1 MLKTCLW
8 ALTALILLFL
18 VLQIVVRLV
27 RKIYR
32 FPIPAAMIRL
42 LDNSLRRR
50 FFSAGKTLD
59 LVGIRPGLVRLGA
72 GPDLQ
77 VLELGPGSGF
87 FTLEAARRIGPA
99 GKLYSVDIEPQ
110 AIAILKRKVQNFTNV
125 EARVGDAYELDFPD
139 ESLDLAFLV
148 AVLGE
153 IPDPVRALREIHRV
167 LKADGVLSITEML
180 PDPDYPLRRTVVRWC
195 REAGFELAEKGGNF
209 FYYTLNFRKAK
220 GEG

>member
-1 MLKTCLW
+1 MSNTCLW
-8 ALTALILLFL
+8 TLAALIALFF
-18 VLQIVVRLV
+18 VLQIVLRLV
-27 RKIYR
+27 RKIYP

-42 LDNSLRRR
+42 IDHPLRRR

-59 LVGIRPGLVRLGA
+59 LVGIRPGMR
-72 GPDLQ
+72 

-87 FTLEAARRIGPA
+87 FTLEAARRVGPA

-110 AIAILKRKVQNFTNV
+110 VIAILQQKIQNLTNA

-139 ESLDLAFLV
+139 ESLDLAFLA

-180 PDPDYPLRRTVVRWC
+180 PDPDYPLRRTVARWC
-195 REAGFELAEKGGNF
+195 REAGFELAEKRGNF
-209 FYYTLNFRKAK
+209 FYYTLSFRKAK

>member
-1 MLKTCLW
+1 MVLKTCLW
-8 ALTALILLFL
+8 ALAALIVLFL

-27 RKIYR
+27 RKIYP

-42 LDNSLRRR
+42 IDNPLRRR
-50 FFSAGKTLD
+50 FFSAAKTLD
-59 LVGIRPGLVRLGA
+59 LVGIRPGM
-72 GPDLQ
+72 Q
-77 VLELGPGSGF
+77 VLELGAGFGF
-87 FTLEAARRIGPA
+87 FTLEAAPRVGPM

-110 AIAILKRKVQNFTNV
+110 AIAILKQKIQNLTNV
-125 EARVGDAYELDFPD
+125 EARVGDAYELEFPD

-209 FYYTLNFRKAK
+209 FYYTLNFRKAR
-220 GEG
+220 

>member
-1 MLKTCLW
+1 MVGTCLW
-8 ALTALILLFL
+8 ALVALMALFL

-27 RKIYR
+27 RKIYP

-42 LDNSLRRR
+42 IDNPLRRR

-59 LVGIRPGLVRLGA
+59 LVGIRPGME
-72 GPDLQ
+72 

-87 FTLEAARRIGPA
+87 FTLEAARRVGPR

-110 AIAILKRKVQNFTNV
+110 AIALLIQKTQNLPNV
-125 EARVGDAYELDFPD
+125 ETRVGEAYGLDFPA

-148 AVLGE
+148 AILGE

-167 LKADGVLSITEML
+167 LKADGTLSITEML

-195 REAGFELAEKGGNF
+195 REAGFELVEKGGNF
-209 FYYTLNFRKAK
+209 FCYTLNFRKAK
-220 GEG
+220 GVG

>member
-1 MLKTCLW
+1 MVGTCLW
-8 ALTALILLFL
+8 ALVALMALFL

-27 RKIYR
+27 RKIYP

-42 LDNSLRRR
+42 IDNPLRRR

-59 LVGIRPGLVRLGA
+59 LVGIHPGME
-72 GPDLQ
+72 

-87 FTLEAARRIGPA
+87 FTLEAARRVGPR

-110 AIAILKRKVQNFTNV
+110 AIALLKQKTQNLPNV
-125 EARVGDAYELDFPD
+125 ETRVGEAYELGFPD

-153 IPDPVRALREIHRV
+153 IPEPVRALRDIHRV

-195 REAGFELAEKGGNF
+195 RGAGFELVEKHGNF
-209 FYYTLNFRKAK
+209 FCYTLNFRKVK
-220 GEG
+220 GVG